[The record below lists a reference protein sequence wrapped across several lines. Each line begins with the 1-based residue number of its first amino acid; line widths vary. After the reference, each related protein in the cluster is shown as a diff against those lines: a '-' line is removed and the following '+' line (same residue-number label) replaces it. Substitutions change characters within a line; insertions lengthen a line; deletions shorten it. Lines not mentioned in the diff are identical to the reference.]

1 MGIFSFLTGS
11 KTLQWASLRVT
22 KKEQLS
28 EDFVVLT
35 LEKNGKDSFETN
47 FTPGQYVTLEIE
59 QKGVQ
64 IRRSYSICGKSENG
78 FKIGVKRIE
87 GGQMSPFLH
96 DQTIKGSTVKVHIP
110 EGGFVLN
117 GEQNIC
123 AFVAG
128 SGITPVASMIEAYN
142 LGKSFRV
149 FFGVKRVSDIVFKPL
164 LDSVKSTVYLSQE
177 HQDGYKSGRLTY
189 DALMEELKA
198 DLTLLQSDVYLL
210 CGPVEFMQEIERG
223 LLFFGVPETKIKRE
237 YFTPPK
243 KEATKENTN
252 KINGPVAITATLD
265 GQTHEFT
272 FQAGKKTLLEGLEE
286 QRLDPPYSCRGGV
299 CSSCR
304 AKVTSG
310 KVSLRQN
317 YTLTDKEVADGYIL
331 TCQSDPCSETVSITF
346 DE

>member
-11 KTLQWASLRVT
+11 KSSQWATLT
-22 KKEQLS
+22 ITEKEHLTT
-28 EDFVVLT
+28 DFVVLT
-35 LEKNGKDSFETN
+35 LEKKSKDAFNTQ
-47 FTPGQYVTLEIE
+47 FTPGQYVTLEIDL
-59 QKGVQ
+59 KGVQ
-64 IRRSYSICGKSENG
+64 IRRSYSICGKSDNG

-96 DQTIKGSTVKVHIP
+96 DQTIIGSTVKVHVP

-117 GEQNIC
+117 CEQNIC

-128 SGITPVASMIEAYN
+128 SGITPIASMIEAFIP
-142 LGKSFRV
+142 GKSFRV
-149 FFGVKRVSDIVFKPL
+149 FFGIRRASDMVFKPL
-164 LDSVKSTVYLSQE
+164 LDSVKSTVYLSRE
-177 HQDGYKSGRLTY
+177 SKEGYQNGRLDY
-189 DALMEELKA
+189 NALMEELKA
-198 DLTLLQSDVYLL
+198 DLTLLQADVYLL

-223 LLFFGVPETKIKRE
+223 LLFFGVPEAKIKRE

-243 KEATKENTN
+243 KEAALDNTN

-310 KVSLRQN
+310 KVSMRQN
-317 YTLTDKEVADGYIL
+317 YTLTDKEVSDGYIL
-331 TCQSDPCSETVSITF
+331 TCQTDPCSETLSITF

>member
-11 KTLQWASLRVT
+11 KTLQWASLRLT

-142 LGKSFRV
+142 PGKSFRV

-252 KINGPVAITATLD
+252 KINEII
-265 GQTHEFT
+265 QT
-272 FQAGKKTLLEGLEE
+272 
-286 QRLDPPYSCRGGV
+286 R
-299 CSSCR
+299 
-304 AKVTSG
+304 VTPIYFYDLT
-310 KVSLRQN
+310 KDN
-317 YTLTDKEVADGYIL
+317 YTELSEMH
-331 TCQSDPCSETVSITF
+331 SDWF
-346 DE
+346 DRSVKANEENLPNESVNPSC

>member
-1 MGIFSFLTGS
+1 MGIFSFLSGS
-11 KTLQWASLRVT
+11 KSLQWATLT
-22 KKEQLS
+22 ITEKEHLS
-28 EDFVVLT
+28 PDFVVLT
-35 LEKNGKDSFETN
+35 LEKNSKDSFNTQ
-47 FTPGQYVTLEIE
+47 FTPGQYVTLEIDI
-59 QKGVQ
+59 KGVQ

-128 SGITPVASMIEAYN
+128 SGITPIASMIEAFN
-142 LGKSFRV
+142 PGKSFRV

-177 HQDGYKSGRLTY
+177 SQDGYKHGRLDY
-189 DALMEELKA
+189 NALMEELKS

-304 AKVTSG
+304 AKVISG
-310 KVSLRQN
+310 KVSMRQN